1 MMNSKTTPNDRQ
13 IRNSEITPPDDLLQQ
28 WVNNYF
34 GYTANGVSLVSE
46 KFFATQAAQWGWEQ
60 RGAANEA
67 ELQKAR
73 DEELEAVIAWMINV
87 GYWGADAKAIP
98 ALLAARRPKL
108 KSQAEKALESLDHLN
123 EAAQSQMDTTEA
135 VDIIRSALERLQEM
149 EEKQ

>member
-73 DEELEAVIAWMINV
+73 DEELEACCAEMREH
-87 GYWGADAKAIP
+87 WGDIHNAYGWELSQD
-98 ALLAARRPKL
+98 LRAARRPKP
-108 KSQAEKALESLDHLN
+108 KTQAKEALEALDLIDQLPTPEHH
-123 EAAQSQMDTTEA
+123 S
-135 VDIIRSALERLQEM
+135 VIRRALERLQEM